1 MVGNTFTLL
10 VLRAKNPEH
19 LAKEWAA
26 FGMDFSRESHGDGP
40 THFVCNVG
48 DLIFEIYPLADG
60 QSPTTSVRVGL
71 RVDDLAS
78 LLMELP
84 QGMTLVK
91 TPQDIEGGATAIVR
105 DSEGHTIELTQDK
118 QRFTG

>member
-1 MVGNTFTLL
+1 MSGNTFSLL

-40 THFVCNVG
+40 THFVCKVG
-48 DLIFEIYPLADG
+48 DLIFEIYPLGDG
-60 QSPTTSVRVGL
+60 HSPSTSVRVGL
-71 RVDDLAS
+71 RVDDLKS
-78 LLMELP
+78 LLIELP

-91 TPQDIEGGATAIVR
+91 SPKDIEGGATAIVI
-105 DSEGHTIELTQDK
+105 DSEGHTIELTQDI
-118 QRFTG
+118 